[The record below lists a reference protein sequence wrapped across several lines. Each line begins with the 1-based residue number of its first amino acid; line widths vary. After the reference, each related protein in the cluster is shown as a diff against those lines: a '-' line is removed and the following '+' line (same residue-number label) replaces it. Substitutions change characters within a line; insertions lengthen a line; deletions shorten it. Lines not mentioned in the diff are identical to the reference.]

1 MTTEALYNEVVQI
14 ISKYSR
20 AEEAMK
26 GVSRS
31 SSILGDLKVNS
42 TRFVDI
48 LIEFEDKY
56 NLQISDD
63 DADKIETVGDAV
75 DLLNKLIH

>member
-1 MTTEALYNEVVQI
+1 MSYHL
-14 ISKYSR
+14 
-20 AEEAMK
+20 K
-26 GVSRS
+26 GVSRD

-75 DLLNKLIH
+75 DLLKKLIH

>member
-26 GVSRS
+26 DVSRD

-75 DLLNKLIH
+75 DLLKKLIH

>member
-26 GVSRS
+26 GVSRD

-56 NLQISDD
+56 IFKLATMMQI
-63 DADKIETVGDAV
+63 KLKQLVT
-75 DLLNKLIH
+75 LLIY

>member
-20 AEEAMK
+20 GEEAMK
-26 GVSRS
+26 GVSRT